1 MLEAVL
7 SSGSKVKVD
16 YPDSGPGSKR
26 LQFGTEKLGYFAS
39 VSPSQFFTPN
49 ELRKQLNFQ
58 LGTDNNNDPL
68 NWVKAFFNG
77 KVIFF
82 PQFPFAAGLT
92 WNQLYAAGLVYG
104 VDGPGAYPAPSGAAN
119 QLKLVNIGKDVF
131 KVRLFSILLPT
142 VNDGYWGVGATSPIA
157 GNSPWLSESEWSSMC
172 QSLIQNVSSNYAGPK
187 WAVYPSN
194 SFLASGRTAVMKE
207 TCNNATYATL
217 GSNIQLTSALKT
229 ASGWWYPVLEL
240 IPGNELPLLPVIGL
254 DANVNGLPGP
264 MTVDEIVQDVGL
276 TKYRLRYS
284 EVVFNPPNPVVDDI
298 TYVGFNKIRKTDIRV
313 ITTDQFQPVIDDITY
328 S

>member
-1 MLEAVL
+1 MLEAL
-7 SSGSKVKVD
+7 ASSGSKSQVD
-16 YPDSGPGSKR
+16 FPNSGPGSKR
-26 LQFGTEKLGYFAS
+26 LQYGTDKLGYFAS
-39 VSPSQFFTPN
+39 VPPSQFFTPN

-58 LGTDNNNDPL
+58 LGTDNNNDAL
-68 NWVKAFFNG
+68 NWVKAYFNK

-82 PQFPFAAGLT
+82 PQFPFAAGLN

-104 VDGPGAYPAPSGAAN
+104 EDGPGKYPAPSGAVN
-119 QLKLVNIGKDVF
+119 QLKLVNIGSDVF
-131 KVRLFSILLPT
+131 KVRLFSIILPT
-142 VNDGYWGVGATSPIA
+142 VDDGYWGVGSTAPLA
-157 GNSPWLSESEWSSMC
+157 GNSPWVSESEWSSMC
-172 QSLIQNVSSNYAGPK
+172 QSLIQGVASNYAGPK
-187 WAVYPSN
+187 WSVYPST

-207 TCNNATYATL
+207 TCNNTTYVTI
-217 GSNIQLTSALKT
+217 GSNVQLTSALKT

-240 IPGNELPLLPVIGL
+240 IPANERPLLPMIGI
-254 DANVNGLPGP
+254 DVNVNGSPSP

-284 EVVFNPPNPVVDDI
+284 EVVFTPPNPAVDDI

-313 ITTDQFQPVIDDITY
+313 ITNDQFQPVVDEITY